1 MTLHIDMLVSAFDLI
16 TLWQWENLKFDPP
29 TTRKWPNRSPSNF
42 ARVTTSGSPTIM
54 QNFITMRS
62 GVFDPRIR
70 EILFFITDR
79 KAGIKIT
86 FVGLFWFLLCTDH
99 RQLWQGAGGR
109 RHLTQCQRRKFS
121 GVIWGIS
128 AQKNLEKMLN
138 HLENAIKSLF
148 SPRVD
153 KSLGQKLWN
162 LQC

>member
-1 MTLHIDMLVSAFDLI
+1 MLVSAFDLI

-86 FVGLFWFLLCTDH
+86 FVSLFLVPSPRRGDSVRRLPSN
-99 RQLWQGAGGR
+99 LAGR
-109 RHLTQCQRRKFS
+109 RRPPAPYSLPKLKIFRGHLGNFGPENVKKNC
-121 GVIWGIS
+121 VIT
-128 AQKNLEKMLN
+128 
-138 HLENAIKSLF
+138 
-148 SPRVD
+148 
-153 KSLGQKLWN
+153 
-162 LQC
+162 